1 MAHLFRQMYVD
12 EIDSEL
18 FTPEKRTD
26 FVFTEIVYRQI
37 QKLEEETRINQDEI
51 DGNQWSRFGQQVE
64 VLDEEERWVNY
75 AERALAMLNHEV
87 VQKAI
92 VEACKILKYP
102 EPSKTQRND
111 FETLS
116 DMSCFVW
123 HQTSSKELFL

>member
-12 EIDSEL
+12 EIDYEL
-18 FTPEKRTD
+18 LTPEKLIH

-87 VQKAI
+87 
-92 VEACKILKYP
+92 
-102 EPSKTQRND
+102 
-111 FETLS
+111 
-116 DMSCFVW
+116 M
-123 HQTSSKELFL
+123 

>member
-12 EIDSEL
+12 EIDYEL
-18 FTPEKRTD
+18 FTPEKLID
-26 FVFTEIVYRQI
+26 FVFTEMVYRQI

-87 VQKAI
+87 V
-92 VEACKILKYP
+92 
-102 EPSKTQRND
+102 
-111 FETLS
+111 
-116 DMSCFVW
+116 
-123 HQTSSKELFL
+123 

>member
-1 MAHLFRQMYVD
+1 MYVG
-12 EIDSEL
+12 EIDYEL
-18 FTPEKRTD
+18 FTPEKLID

-37 QKLEEETRINQDEI
+37 QKQEETRINHDDI
-51 DGNQWSRFGQQVE
+51 DGNQRSRFGQQVE
-64 VLDEEERWVNY
+64 VLDGEERWVNY